1 VVLAGQ
7 ILGLDVARERCPQPL
22 KVKLNCCAVPLGNI
36 RFLQAGLFESFM
48 GMTQAHTRVP
58 VMALT
63 RICITAQTGPP
74 AFVHV
79 RDAGHENSR
88 LLATPAHRHS
98 I

>member
-1 VVLAGQ
+1 MAM
-7 ILGLDVARERCPQPL
+7 A
-22 KVKLNCCAVPLGNI
+22 
-36 RFLQAGLFESFM
+36 
-48 GMTQAHTRVP
+48 QAHTRVP
-58 VMALT
+58 AMALT